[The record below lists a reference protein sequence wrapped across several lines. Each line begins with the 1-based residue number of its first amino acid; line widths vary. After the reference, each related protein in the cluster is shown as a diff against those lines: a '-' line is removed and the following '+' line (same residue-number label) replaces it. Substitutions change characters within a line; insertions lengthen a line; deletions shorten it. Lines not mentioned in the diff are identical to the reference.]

1 MKSKY
6 TPWLRW
12 WLFLSVTILSFFA
25 FVYSGV
31 CSEVYHADITKISFL
46 IYLLFFVFTL
56 RIGADTY
63 RLCGPDCSF
72 ERYSKRNEMGW
83 FVSDLLLTLGMIGT
97 VVGFI
102 YMLSTT
108 FQQLDPS
115 NIASMKG
122 MIGKMGTGMGTAL
135 YTTASG
141 LICSMLL
148 RVQLY
153 NMNQCINEVQDA
165 VP

>member
-1 MKSKY
+1 
-6 TPWLRW
+6 
-12 WLFLSVTILSFFA
+12 
-25 FVYSGV
+25 
-31 CSEVYHADITKISFL
+31 
-46 IYLLFFVFTL
+46 
-56 RIGADTY
+56 
-63 RLCGPDCSF
+63 
-72 ERYSKRNEMGW
+72 MGW